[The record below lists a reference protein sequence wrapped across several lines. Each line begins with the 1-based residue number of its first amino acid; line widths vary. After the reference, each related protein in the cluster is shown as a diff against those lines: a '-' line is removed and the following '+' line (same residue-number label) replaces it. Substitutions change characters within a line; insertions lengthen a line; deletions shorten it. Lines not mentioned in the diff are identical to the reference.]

1 MAAFFNDSCH
11 DAFLNVIKN
20 GATRF
25 DICSSQ
31 PLTYANIAT
40 YTLGN
45 KTGLTSGSY
54 TGPQDRSTVGR
65 ELVVQAGTGGTV
77 TGNGS
82 AAYWSL
88 SNGSDTLYV
97 SGPVTTPQTVTSG
110 NSFSWTAFDLYVLD
124 PT

>member
-1 MAAFFNDSCH
+1 MAAFFDDSCH

-54 TGPQDRSTVGR
+54 TGPQDRSTTGR
-65 ELVVQAGTGGTV
+65 ELVVNAISGGSVTSNGT
-77 TGNGS
+77 
-82 AAYWSL
+82 AAYACL
-88 SNGSDTLYV
+88 SNGSDTLYW
-97 SGPVTTPQTVTSG
+97 SGALSASQGVTSG
-110 NSFSWTAFDLYVLD
+110 NTFSVTAFDLYVLD